1 MSESIISYIY
11 SEKNLDFL
19 NKDYIIKIGNCKRE
33 KLMSDNLIY
42 EDNFNNVIFKRTKFF
57 YTFNLYET
65 QFLLKDYKH
74 IDSKTINI
82 LIFTDGY
89 SFSATS
95 YFIKD
100 LQESGNAIIVGYNI
114 MKKKE
119 LNLMEDNHLL
129 QL

>member
-1 MSESIISYIY
+1 MSFRY

-19 NKDYIIKIGNCKRE
+19 NKEYIINIGNCKRE

-74 IDSKTINI
+74 KDRKTTNI

>member
-1 MSESIISYIY
+1 MSESIISYRY

-19 NKDYIIKIGNCKRE
+19 NKEYIINIGNCKRE

-57 YTFNLYET
+57 YTFNLYEP

-74 IDSKTINI
+74 KDRKPTNV

-114 MKKKE
+114 MKKK
-119 LNLMEDNHLL
+119 
-129 QL
+129 

>member
-1 MSESIISYIY
+1 MSESIISYRY

-19 NKDYIIKIGNCKRE
+19 NKEYIIKIGNCKRE

-74 IDSKTINI
+74 KDRKTTNI

-89 SFSATS
+89 SFSANS

-114 MKKKE
+114 MKKK
-119 LNLMEDNHLL
+119 
-129 QL
+129 

>member
-19 NKDYIIKIGNCKRE
+19 NKEYIINIGNCKRE

-74 IDSKTINI
+74 KDRKTTNI

>member
-1 MSESIISYIY
+1 MSFRY

-19 NKDYIIKIGNCKRE
+19 NKEYIINIGNCKRE

-57 YTFNLYET
+57 YTFNLYEP

-74 IDSKTINI
+74 KDRKPTNI

>member
-1 MSESIISYIY
+1 
-11 SEKNLDFL
+11 
-19 NKDYIIKIGNCKRE
+19 
-33 KLMSDNLIY
+33 MSDNLIY

-100 LQESGNAIIVGYNI
+100 LQESGNTIIVGYNI